1 MITRTDVEQA
11 AARIAPYVRQ
21 TPVVET
27 GPGAFGVETSL
38 LLKLEQLQHTGVF
51 KPRGAFN
58 RLLATPIP
66 AAGVIAAS
74 GGNHAVAVAYA
85 AGQLG
90 ATAELFVPASSPRHK
105 AERVTALGAEVTV
118 VDGFYA
124 EAHDAC
130 TARQRETGAL
140 MVHAYDM
147 PDVVAGQGTVGLELL
162 VQAPGLDTVLV
173 AVGGGGLVGGVATAL
188 GDEVAVVGVE
198 TTGCPTWNSAR
209 EAGEPVDVEVDG
221 VAADSLGARRMGS
234 IGFAACT
241 ARDVGSVL
249 VSDDDVVR
257 ARELLWRDACVV
269 AEPGG
274 ATALAALTNGAYTP
288 RPGER
293 VAVLV
298 CGANTDP
305 ASLRAGS
312 SGIAS

>member
-90 ATAELFVPASSPRHK
+90 ANAELFVPASSPSHK

-147 PDVVAGQGTVGLELL
+147 TDVVAGQGTVGLELL
-162 VQAPGLDTVLV
+162 VQAPG
-173 AVGGGGLVGGVATAL
+173 
-188 GDEVAVVGVE
+188 
-198 TTGCPTWNSAR
+198 
-209 EAGEPVDVEVDG
+209 
-221 VAADSLGARRMGS
+221 
-234 IGFAACT
+234 
-241 ARDVGSVL
+241 
-249 VSDDDVVR
+249 
-257 ARELLWRDACVV
+257 
-269 AEPGG
+269 
-274 ATALAALTNGAYTP
+274 
-288 RPGER
+288 
-293 VAVLV
+293 
-298 CGANTDP
+298 
-305 ASLRAGS
+305 
-312 SGIAS
+312 

>member
-1 MITRTDVEQA
+1 VITRTDVEQA

-90 ATAELFVPASSPRHK
+90 ATAELFVPASSPSHK
-105 AERVTALGAEVTV
+105 AERVAALGAEVTV
-118 VDGFYA
+118 VDGYFA

-147 PDVVAGQGTVGLELL
+147 PDVVSGQGTVGLELL

-198 TTGCPTWNSAR
+198 PTGCPTWNSAQ
-209 EAGEPVDVEVDG
+209 EAGEPVDVEVGG

-241 ARDVGSVL
+241 TRDVGSVL

-257 ARELLWRDACVV
+257 ARELLWRDARVV

-274 ATALAALTNGAYTP
+274 ATALAALTSGAYTP

-305 ASLRAGS
+305 AGL
-312 SGIAS
+312 